1 MLITIAYGPD
11 YETNAKQLGSAVKVE
26 WSDADINYIGL
37 SSPEYAEKYQLQLEK
52 DIVYSKKSDAAAE
65 TAANIVTMIKE
76 RL

>member
-11 YETNAKQLGSAVKVE
+11 YETNAKQLGSAVKAE
-26 WSDADINYIGL
+26 WSDADISYTGL

-52 DIVYSKKSDAAAE
+52 DIVYSKKSDATAE
-65 TAANIVTMIKE
+65 TAANIITKIKE